1 MVGAVGAVGVAVEVF
16 AWMGRHPD
24 HPVSRALA
32 RPGHELQ
39 TRVSTAEPS
48 PDQLAVAETAL
59 AACLDAEETPH

>member
-1 MVGAVGAVGVAVEVF
+1 VLGALGAVGAAVEVF

-39 TRVSTAEPS
+39 THVSTAEPS
-48 PDQLAVAETAL
+48 GAQLEVAEAAL
-59 AACLDAEETPH
+59 TACLGAEEAA